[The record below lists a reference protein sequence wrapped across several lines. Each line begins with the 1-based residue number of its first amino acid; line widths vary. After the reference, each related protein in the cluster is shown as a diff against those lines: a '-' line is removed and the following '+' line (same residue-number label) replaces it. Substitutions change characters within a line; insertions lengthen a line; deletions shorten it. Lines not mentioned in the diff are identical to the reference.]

1 MSYNVNKTFKVI
13 TSYSLS
19 QEYFRDLETVLNV
32 VLMNKDEDDLVI
44 SIATDYA
51 KIVYVRNR
59 LNTKTT
65 LTKVHFFGKLK

>member
-59 LNTKTT
+59 LNTRTT
-65 LTKVHFFGKLK
+65 LTKVHFFWEA